1 MLIKRL
7 IIKESFPYEKDIR
20 DIKFNLNGLNL
31 IVDEGNKKRG
41 NGVGKT
47 TFLRLIDIAFGAKDR
62 NALYRDPE
70 TSSTNHILKNY
81 INNSKVYIELTLI
94 DENLENETLL
104 MVQLF
109 NKGIRKINGEKLNYT
124 DYKNRLN
131 SIIFGNDEK
140 LPSFRSLIG
149 KFIRVNMNGD
159 NNSFLRFNDDHTSIA
174 EYQNIYNYLFRF
186 KNTEIENII
195 FKLKEKIKNLENQ
208 FKLVK
213 QSFKYENLNEIDAK
227 INIIESKVKDLE
239 SKQST
244 YINEK
249 IVLDE
254 EKIMEN
260 RKEYSMLNRECE
272 KLNFDINILEKNIE
286 KEYQDNP
293 KIDMTSLKEFYDDVK
308 FNLDNLNKKFE
319 ELVEFNRELNKNQVN
334 TYNKLLQAKKERL
347 AITNRKK
354 EEFYQNNRE
363 YMFLVESGSLEE
375 YLNLQEMLNT
385 HQTGLG
391 ECYNARDIYTDY
403 INKIDSSKKILLE
416 NENKNNENLVE
427 ENLIKFNNI
436 FTSYSKKTVNAEY
449 FLYYADEGFPLSIS
463 NVDGSFSTGTRKSAI
478 IAFDLA
484 YIQYARDM
492 KIKCPKFVVHDVL
505 ENIHQNDFHQTI
517 DLIKENKI
525 QYIAAIL
532 RQSIDM
538 HDNIDESKDILFTL
552 SEDEKLFKV

>member
-7 IIKESFPYEKDIR
+7 VIKESFPYEKNIR

-70 TSSTNHILKNY
+70 TSSTNYILKDY
-81 INNSKVYIELTLI
+81 INKSKVYIELTLI
-94 DENLENETLL
+94 DENLEKETLL

-109 NKGIRKINGEKLNYT
+109 NNGIREINGEKLNYT

-131 SIIFGNDEK
+131 YIIFGNNEK

-159 NNSFLRFNDDHTSIA
+159 NNSFLRFNDDHTSTA

-186 KNTEIENII
+186 KNIEIENII
-195 FKLKEKIKNLENQ
+195 LKLKEKIKNLENQ

-239 SKQST
+239 AKQST

-286 KEYQDNP
+286 KENKDNP
-293 KIDMTSLKEFYDDVK
+293 EIDIISLKEFYDDVK
-308 FNLDNLNKKFE
+308 FNLDGLNKKFE

-334 TYNKLLQAKKERL
+334 TYNKLLQAKKEKL
-347 AITNRKK
+347 SITNKKK

-385 HQTGLG
+385 YQTGLG

-403 INKIDSSKKILLE
+403 INRIDSSKKILLE
-416 NENKNNENLVE
+416 NENKNKENLVE
-427 ENLIKFNNI
+427 ENLKKFNNI
-436 FTSYSKKTVNAEY
+436 FTSYSRKTVNAEY
-449 FLYYADEGFPLSIS
+449 FLYYDDEGFPLSIS

-484 YIQYARDM
+484 YIKYARDM
-492 KIKCPKFVVHDVL
+492 NIKCPKFVVHDVL
-505 ENIHQNDFHQTI
+505 ENIHKNDFHQTI

-538 HDNIDESKDILFTL
+538 HDNINESTDILFTL